1 MRRVVS
7 AILALL
13 VLVPTIAIAHDVDV
27 TSIARLFIDQI
38 GERRY
43 TVSVVDTKV
52 PPLVTATGVLPAH
65 CAVIPAAEAGV
76 RIVTGFAFECQQPL
90 TIDDK
95 LILPWSL
102 AGVVVLAR
110 WSDGTAAS
118 ALFRGDGRQVL
129 VSLADLRADSGS
141 TARLARRYLVLGV
154 EHILSG
160 VDHLLFVLGLLLLLR
175 GGWPL
180 IQTITAFTVAHSLT
194 LGAAVLGWVPVDS
207 APVEAG
213 IALSIVLLAREIVVG
228 HRGHVHLV
236 HRQPWLVAFMFG
248 LLHGL
253 GFAGALGNIGL
264 RSADVPMALLSFNVG
279 VEIGQLLFV
288 ATLLALAALL
298 RRANGKLLPRLEPAL
313 GYALGG
319 FSVFWLFDRLP
330 SVWGA

>member
-1 MRRVVS
+1 MRRIVL
-7 AILALL
+7 AMLGFLAL
-13 VLVPTIAIAHDVDV
+13 VPSLAIAHDVDV

-65 CAVIPAAEAGV
+65 CEVIPPEESGV
-76 RIVTGFAFECQQPL
+76 RIVTGFAFECEQPL
-90 TIDDK
+90 NIDDK
-95 LILPWSL
+95 LILRWSL

-129 VSLADLRADSGS
+129 VPLADLRADSGS
-141 TARLARRYLVLGV
+141 TIRLASRYLLLGV

-160 VDHLLFVLGLLLLLR
+160 IDHLLFLLGLLLLLR

-194 LGAAVLGWVPVDS
+194 LGCGGAGWVPVNS

-213 IALSIVLLAREIVVG
+213 IALSIVLLAR
-228 HRGHVHLV
+228 
-236 HRQPWLVAFMFG
+236 
-248 LLHGL
+248 
-253 GFAGALGNIGL
+253 
-264 RSADVPMALLSFNVG
+264 RS
-279 VEIGQLLFV
+279 
-288 ATLLALAALL
+288 
-298 RRANGKLLPRLEPAL
+298 
-313 GYALGG
+313 
-319 FSVFWLFDRLP
+319 
-330 SVWGA
+330 